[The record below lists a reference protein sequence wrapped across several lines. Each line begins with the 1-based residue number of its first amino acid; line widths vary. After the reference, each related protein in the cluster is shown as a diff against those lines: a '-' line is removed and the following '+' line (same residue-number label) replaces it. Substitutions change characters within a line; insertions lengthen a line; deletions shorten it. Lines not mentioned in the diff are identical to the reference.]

1 MTVKKQKKNTC
12 TRKFII
18 TEQDSHEIV
27 SINSINDSL
36 FELLFIVIGLLI
48 MKSFQGKTENKNNL
62 LLRLFFMFCFDCVL
76 FCVFTSKHFLNSF
89 LLATTTGD

>member
-1 MTVKKQKKNTC
+1 MTVKKQIKYMYKKI
-12 TRKFII
+12 II

-62 LLRLFFMFCFDCVL
+62 LMRLFFMFCFDCVL
-76 FCVFTSKHFLNSF
+76 FCVLHQNIFLIHFF
-89 LLATTTGD
+89 LQQQLVID